1 MSSPRHFH
9 VLRVVLPAATGWS
22 ELSWFGFEPG
32 QRWAAQGQAALTNLP
47 SHDELEIILPAKR
60 VAAHKLTLPANA
72 GKHLPSLI
80 GQALEDRLL
89 GDKTDVLSIPGPQI
103 GAERLIWVCRRSW
116 LESELA
122 RLGAAG
128 WVPDRLFPDYDLLP
142 EASESTP
149 YAQTADGY
157 LFRTAAGSVG
167 LVSSPSTISL
177 LPGTGDTHLVPD
189 LYRLPIAAAYHNGFS
204 VPLARFKQKA
214 FDPRCLRRVALL
226 LAASGGLLLLG
237 SAIHWRQLENR
248 ETRLQHEI
256 RQTFAMTFPGTPIID
271 PVLQWES
278 KRREQASSSTGDA
291 LDAVLELAARLNVP
305 LRPRRLEARDNVVRL
320 TLTDTEVAQ
329 FRAQLESAGNPESTQ
344 ADSGLTRLQFSA
356 SR

>member
-1 MSSPRHFH
+1 MNSPRHVH
-9 VLRVVLPAATGWS
+9 VLRVLLPAASGWS
-22 ELSWFGFEPG
+22 ELSWFGFESG
-32 QRWAAQGQAALTNLP
+32 QRWAAQGEAALTDLP
-47 SHDELEIILPAKR
+47 SHDELEVVLPAKR
-60 VAAHKLTLPANA
+60 VAAHRLTLPANA
-72 GKHLPSLI
+72 GKHLQSLI
-80 GQALEDRLL
+80 TQALEDRLL

-103 GAERLIWVCRRSW
+103 GAQRLIWVCRRSW

-122 RLGAAG
+122 RLSAAG

-142 EASESTP
+142 QASEGTS

-157 LFRTAAGSVG
+157 VFRTAAGSVG
-167 LVSSPSTISL
+167 LVGSQSTIAL
-177 LPGTGDTHLVPD
+177 LPEAGDTQLVPE
-189 LYRLPIAAAYHNGFS
+189 LYRRPVAAADRDWFAG
-204 VPLARFKQKA
+204 PLARFNQKA
-214 FDPRCLRRVALL
+214 FDPRSLRRVALL

-237 SAIHWRQLENR
+237 SVIHWRQLENR

-256 RQTFAMTFPGTPIID
+256 RQTFAMTFPGTPIVD

-305 LRPRRLEARDNVVRL
+305 IRPRCLEARDNVVRL

-329 FRAQLESAGNPESTQ
+329 FRTQLESAGNPESTP